1 TPIIVSFVTVAVLS
15 AQWSQHHF
23 FGTLRCRLGRAAT
36 TPSDSES
43 VLVREVGMDGSS
55 SINGFAQAAAG
66 CN

>member
-43 VLVREVGMDGSS
+43 VLVKEASMDGPT
-55 SINGFAQAAAG
+55 SIDGFT
-66 CN
+66 